1 VFLNVLS
8 LRERRILRKHLLD
21 ASTREIL
28 RPAGK
33 RRTSGDDAFRNG
45 ADLRAREHPAIDD
58 RAGSSVTCKV
68 TSKTSEMS
76 RLRVADDIT
85 QLVGETP
92 MLQLKRLVPAGSADV
107 FAKLEYLNPGGSV
120 KDRAA
125 IGIIRRAEQDGRLA
139 PGGTI
144 VEATAGNTGIGL
156 ALIGVNRGYKVRL
169 FVPERFSEEKVK
181 IMRALGAEVV
191 RTPDAEGMQG
201 AIRQAKELVATDPK
215 AFMAGQFENQ
225 ANPDYHYE
233 TTAREIFEQMD
244 GRVDAVVLGCGT
256 SGTFSGIA
264 RYLKENSPQVLAYA
278 VETQG
283 SILGGGKPGPHKV
296 EGIGASFIPK
306 TFDRSVCDEVMMVMD
321 DEAFGMVKIL
331 AAQEGVLAG
340 SSGGAAV
347 FAALKVAKKL
357 GSGKRIVTIVPDSAE
372 RYLSKKI
379 FEGGL

>member
-1 VFLNVLS
+1 M
-8 LRERRILRKHLLD
+8 R
-21 ASTREIL
+21 
-28 RPAGK
+28 
-33 RRTSGDDAFRNG
+33 
-45 ADLRAREHPAIDD
+45 
-58 RAGSSVTCKV
+58 
-68 TSKTSEMS
+68 SKTSEVS

-92 MLQLKRLVPAGSADV
+92 MLQLKRLVPPGSADV

-125 IGIIRRAEQDGRLA
+125 IGIIRRAEQDGKLA

-156 ALIGVNRGYKVRL
+156 ALIGVNRGYKVKL
-169 FVPERFSEEKVK
+169 FVPERFSEEKVT
-181 IMRALGAEVV
+181 IMRALGAEVI

-201 AIRQAKELVATDPK
+201 AIRRANELVAADPT
-215 AFMAGQFENQ
+215 AFMAGQFENP

-244 GRVDAVVLGCGT
+244 GKIDAVVLGCGT
-256 SGTFSGIA
+256 SGTFTGVGRFMKDNI
-264 RYLKENSPQVLAYA
+264 SPVLAFA

-283 SILGGGKPGPHKV
+283 SVLGGGKPGPHKV
-296 EGIGASFIPK
+296 EGIGASFMPK
-306 TFDRSVCDEVMMVMD
+306 TFDRSVCDGVIMVSD
-321 DEAFGMVKIL
+321 HDAFEMVKQL
-331 AAQEGVLAG
+331 AAREGVLSG

-347 FAALKVAKKL
+347 FGALQVAQRL
-357 GSGKRIVTIVPDSAE
+357 GSGKRVVTVIPDSAE

-379 FEGGL
+379 FEGGI

>member
-1 VFLNVLS
+1 
-8 LRERRILRKHLLD
+8 
-21 ASTREIL
+21 
-28 RPAGK
+28 
-33 RRTSGDDAFRNG
+33 
-45 ADLRAREHPAIDD
+45 
-58 RAGSSVTCKV
+58 
-68 TSKTSEMS
+68 MS

-92 MLQLKRLVPAGSADV
+92 MLQLKRLVPPGSADV

-125 IGIIRRAEQDGRLA
+125 IGIIRRAEQEGKLV

-156 ALIGVNRGYKVRL
+156 ALIGVNRGYKVSL
-169 FVPERFSEEKVK
+169 FVPENFSQEKVT

-201 AIRQAKELVATDPK
+201 AINQAKALVASNPK
-215 AFMAGQFENQ
+215 AFMAGQFENL

-233 TTAREIFEQMD
+233 TTAREMFDQLEGQA
-244 GRVDAVVLGCGT
+244 DAVVLGCGT
-256 SGTFSGIA
+256 CGTFSGVA
-264 RYLKENSPQVLAYA
+264 RYFKEKLPHVLAFA

-283 SILGGGKPGPHKV
+283 SILKGGQPGPHKV
-296 EGIGASFIPK
+296 EGIGVSFIPK
-306 TFDRSVCDEVMMVMD
+306 TFDASVCDEVMMVTD
-321 DEAFGMVKIL
+321 DDAFATVKTL

-340 SSGGAAV
+340 SSGGAAA
-347 FAALKVAKKL
+347 FASLQVAKKL
-357 GSGKRIVTIVPDSAE
+357 GAGKRVVTIIPDSAE

>member
-1 VFLNVLS
+1 
-8 LRERRILRKHLLD
+8 
-21 ASTREIL
+21 
-28 RPAGK
+28 
-33 RRTSGDDAFRNG
+33 
-45 ADLRAREHPAIDD
+45 
-58 RAGSSVTCKV
+58 
-68 TSKTSEMS
+68 MS

-85 QLVGETP
+85 QLVGQTP
-92 MLQLKRLVPAGSADV
+92 MLQLKRIVPVGSADV

-125 IGIIRRAEQDGRLA
+125 IGIIRQAERDGKLS

-169 FVPERFSEEKVK
+169 FVPENFSQEKVI
-181 IMRALGAEVV
+181 IMQALGAEVT
-191 RTPDAEGMQG
+191 RTPDEEGMKG
-201 AIRQAKELVATDPK
+201 AIRRAKELVASDPK

-233 TTAREIFEQMD
+233 TTAQEIFEQMD

-256 SGTFSGIA
+256 CGTFTGIA
-264 RYLKENSPQVLAYA
+264 RYLKEKLPHLHAVA

-283 SILGGGKPGPHKV
+283 SILCGGEPGPHKV
-296 EGIGASFIPK
+296 EGIGVSFIPE
-306 TFDRSVCDEVMMVMD
+306 TFDRSVSDEIMMVN
-321 DEAFGMVKIL
+321 DENAFGTVKSL

-347 FAALKVAKKL
+347 FASLAVAKRL
-357 GSGKRIVTIVPDSAE
+357 GPQKRVVTIIPDSAE

-379 FEGGL
+379 FEGGI

>member
-1 VFLNVLS
+1 
-8 LRERRILRKHLLD
+8 
-21 ASTREIL
+21 
-28 RPAGK
+28 
-33 RRTSGDDAFRNG
+33 
-45 ADLRAREHPAIDD
+45 
-58 RAGSSVTCKV
+58 
-68 TSKTSEMS
+68 MS

-92 MLQLKRLVPAGSADV
+92 MLLLKRLVPSGSADV

-125 IGIIRRAEQDGRLA
+125 IGIIRRAEREGKLQ

-169 FVPERFSEEKVK
+169 FVPENFSEEKII
-181 IMRALGAEVV
+181 IMRALGAEVT
-191 RTPDAEGMQG
+191 RTPDADGMQG
-201 AIRQAKELVATDPK
+201 AIDRAKALVASDAK

-233 TTAREIFEQMD
+233 TTAQEILEQMD
-244 GRVDAVVLGCGT
+244 GRIDAVALGCGT
-256 SGTFSGIA
+256 CGTFTGVA
-264 RYLKENSPQVLAYA
+264 RCLKQKLPRVLAYA

-283 SILGGGKPGPHKV
+283 SILGGGSPGPHKV
-296 EGIGASFIPK
+296 EGIGASFIPQ
-306 TFDRSVCDEVMMVMD
+306 TFDSSVCDEVMMVND
-321 DEAFGMVKIL
+321 EEAFGMVKKL
-331 AAQEGVLAG
+331 AAREGVLAG

-347 FAALKVAKKL
+347 FGALKIARQL
-357 GSGKRIVTIVPDSAE
+357 GSGKRVVTIVPDSAE

-379 FEGGL
+379 FEGGI

>member
-1 VFLNVLS
+1 
-8 LRERRILRKHLLD
+8 
-21 ASTREIL
+21 
-28 RPAGK
+28 
-33 RRTSGDDAFRNG
+33 
-45 ADLRAREHPAIDD
+45 
-58 RAGSSVTCKV
+58 
-68 TSKTSEMS
+68 MS

-92 MLQLKRLVPAGSADV
+92 MLQLKRLVPAGSADI

-125 IGIIRRAEQDGRLA
+125 IGIIRRAEQEGKLA

-156 ALIGVNRGYKVRL
+156 ALIGVNGGYKVRL
-169 FVPERFSEEKVK
+169 FVPENFSQEKVI

-201 AIRQAKELVATDPK
+201 AIQRAKELVASDST
-215 AFMAGQFENQ
+215 AFMAGQFENL
-225 ANPDYHYE
+225 ANPDYHYQ

-244 GRVDAVVLGCGT
+244 GKIDAVVLGCGT
-256 SGTFSGIA
+256 SGTFSGVA
-264 RYLKENSPQVLAYA
+264 RYVKEKLPRALAFA

-283 SILGGGKPGPHKV
+283 STLGGGPAGPHKV
-296 EGIGASFIPK
+296 EGIGTSFIPK
-306 TFDRSVCDEVMMVMD
+306 TFDRSVCDEVVMVSD
-321 DEAFGMVKIL
+321 DDAFSTVKRL
-331 AAQEGVLAG
+331 AAEEGVLAG

-347 FAALKVAKKL
+347 FASLNVGKML
-357 GSGKRIVTIVPDSAE
+357 GLGKRVVTIIPDSAE

>member
-1 VFLNVLS
+1 
-8 LRERRILRKHLLD
+8 
-21 ASTREIL
+21 
-28 RPAGK
+28 
-33 RRTSGDDAFRNG
+33 
-45 ADLRAREHPAIDD
+45 
-58 RAGSSVTCKV
+58 
-68 TSKTSEMS
+68 MS

-85 QLVGETP
+85 ELVGETP
-92 MLQLKRLVPAGSADV
+92 MLQLKRLTPAGAADI

-125 IGIIRRAEQDGRLA
+125 IGIIRRAEQDGKLQ

-169 FVPERFSEEKVK
+169 FVPENFSQEKVI

-201 AIRQAKELVATDPK
+201 AIRRAKDLVAGDST
-215 AFMAGQFENQ
+215 AFMAGQFENL

-244 GRVDAVVLGCGT
+244 GKIDAVVLGCGT
-256 SGTFSGIA
+256 SGTFTGVA
-264 RYLKENSPQVLAYA
+264 RFVKEKLPGALAFA

-283 SILGGGKPGPHKV
+283 STLGGGQPGPHKV
-296 EGIGASFIPK
+296 EGIGTSFTPK
-306 TFDRSVCDEVMMVMD
+306 TFDAAVCDEVMMVMD
-321 DEAFGMVKIL
+321 DDAFGMVKTL
-331 AAQEGVLAG
+331 AAKEGVLAG
-340 SSGGAAV
+340 SSGGAAA
-347 FAALKVAKKL
+347 FAALQVAKRL
-357 GSGKRIVTIVPDSAE
+357 GAGKRVVTIIPDSAE

-379 FEGGL
+379 FEGGV